1 MLKLSDDDF
10 YRVVNFI
17 KTNYGIN
24 LEKKRILIESR
35 LTGIAAARGY
45 DNFTDYLD
53 HALNDSGR
61 EKIRLINSLTTNHT
75 SFMREPDHFRFLE
88 TDILPYIENTVTD
101 HDMRI
106 WCAAS
111 STGQEA
117 YTLAMTIDHYFGS
130 SYGLSD
136 RVKSAAHLRLS
147 MSPMTFPHQL
157 ARVMLL
163 EQLYRAMS
171 ISANGKY
178 HK

>member
-61 EKIRLINSLTTNHT
+61 TLRPKLR
-75 SFMREPDHFRFLE
+75 MR
-88 TDILPYIENTVTD
+88 YVT
-101 HDMRI
+101 R
-106 WCAAS
+106 
-111 STGQEA
+111 Q
-117 YTLAMTIDHYFGS
+117 
-130 SYGLSD
+130 
-136 RVKSAAHLRLS
+136 
-147 MSPMTFPHQL
+147 MSWQT
-157 ARVMLL
+157 R
-163 EQLYRAMS
+163 
-171 ISANGKY
+171 
-178 HK
+178 

>member
-61 EKIRLINSLTTNHT
+61 EKLLLINSLPTNHT

-88 TDILPYIENTVTD
+88 TDILPYIENYAKLFGVSVET
-101 HDMRI
+101 I
-106 WCAAS
+106 
-111 STGQEA
+111 
-117 YTLAMTIDHYFGS
+117 LAKPFY
-130 SYGLSD
+130 
-136 RVKSAAHLRLS
+136 RLS
-147 MSPMTFPHQL
+147 PNAKNPYK
-157 ARVMLL
+157 R
-163 EQLYRAMS
+163 LYTV
-171 ISANGKY
+171 N
-178 HK
+178 